1 MTKLGFEMSQKA
13 EILSL
18 SAQNDEQ
25 TANNEVLHFAGNDE
39 INVNLSFANASKKAQ
54 NIALQK

>member
-1 MTKLGFEMSQKA
+1 MSQKA

-25 TANNEVLHFAGNDE
+25 TANNEVLRFAGNDE
-39 INVNLSFANASKKAQ
+39 INANLSFANASKKAQ